1 MPKTVSN
8 TAKNGDS
15 RQKSYK
21 YLSETALCNAL
32 EMAKEL
38 ISVINKVPVTVF
50 LWRPEK
56 YWPAEFVSENI
67 KKFEY
72 TTEEFTSG
80 KLLYGN
86 IIHPDD
92 LGMVERELSRRIE
105 ENYVDYSQEYRI
117 LTKSGEIRWV
127 DERTFIEADEN
138 GTVKYLMGIVMDVT
152 ERKRKEKLL
161 YIQKDLGIALSTSS
175 SLNEILEDLLDS
187 CLQIDEINAGGIYLI
202 DEETGD
208 MTLAIHRGFSPNFV
222 EHASRYSVNSPNTKL
237 VMIGQPVYKQ
247 HIDLLLTSRDDA
259 LRRENLRA
267 TAIIPIKSGRKVI
280 ASFYLASSLELEF
293 PDSVRTALE
302 TIATQFGVFISCIRL
317 EEKLKECRKKRKF

>member
-1 MPKTVSN
+1 MVSN
-8 TAKNGDS
+8 SAKNRSGK
-15 RQKSYK
+15 QKAYK
-21 YLSETALCNAL
+21 YMNEVALCNAL

-105 ENYVDYSQEYRI
+105 EGYVDYSSEYRI

-127 DERTFIEADEN
+127 DERTFIEADKN

-161 YIQKDLGIALSTSS
+161 YIQRDLGIALSASS
-175 SLNEILEDLLDS
+175 SLNETLERLLDS

-222 EHASRYSVNSPNTKL
+222 EYASHYSANSPNTKL

-247 HIDLLLTSRDDA
+247 HIDLLLTSRDDT
-259 LRRENLRA
+259 LRHENLRA
-267 TAIIPIKSGRKVI
+267 TAIIPVKSGKKVI
-280 ASFYLASSLELEF
+280 ASFYLASNLEFEF

-302 TIATQFGVFISCIRL
+302 TIAMQFGVFISRIRL
-317 EEKLKECRKKRKF
+317 EEKLKECRKKEKF